1 MTMVEDKTTKYD
13 VPFFE
18 WDKEKQEWVFD
29 PAVSEN

>member
-1 MTMVEDKTTKYD
+1 MTTVEDKTTQYD

-29 PAVSEN
+29 PAVSED